1 MNAALRNAR
10 AALTAL
16 LVAST
21 FPAAVGSQVT
31 ENVGDPEPPP
41 AAPSGPPSPLWV
53 AGSALYGNGP
63 VITHSPP
70 CPGPADASRLQN
82 SSLGLATLGFNVS
95 HSAGF
100 RIADDFTVPAGGW
113 YVSSAGFLG
122 YQTGSTTTSTFNLV
136 NFRIWNGPPNV
147 SGSSVVFGDTST
159 NRFASTAFTSI
170 YRDSE
175 TITCAAGGTTR
186 PIMLVRGNA
195 GVLLAPGTYWLDW
208 QLGGTLASGPWQPPV
223 TLLGQPGKPG
233 ANALQFVPPPTDAWN
248 PLQDTGT
255 GTPRQDAP
263 FLLDGDACAM
273 TVPGNQTVPASP
285 TACNAVVNY
294 AAPTISPAVCATGGT
309 IVPSCTPATGST
321 FPLGTTTVNC
331 SSNFGHSGSFTV
343 TVVDQ
348 TPPALTC
355 PANQN
360 LVSMGGA
367 PVSYSWTVP
376 ASDNCTSPLTV
387 SCSPVSGSVF
397 PIGTTTV
404 TCQSTD
410 AAGNTGTCTFQ
421 VNVVLG
427 VPDPRPI
434 PVLGVWALAGLGGLL
449 AWLGVR
455 RIRRRRC
462 A

>member
-1 MNAALRNAR
+1 MGCSSR
-10 AALTAL
+10 ATRVAL
-16 LVAST
+16 LAMFVSFTLST
-21 FPAAVGSQVT
+21 KVGSQVA
-31 ENVGDPEPPP
+31 ENIGDPEPPL
-41 AAPSGPPSPLWV
+41 ATTSAPPSPIWV
-53 AGSALYGNGP
+53 AGSPLYGNGP

-82 SSLGLATLGFNVS
+82 SSLGLSSLGFNVS
-95 HSAGF
+95 LSGGF

-113 YVSSAGFLG
+113 YISSAGFLG
-122 YQTGSTTTSTFNLV
+122 YQTGSTTTSTFDHV

-147 SGSSVVFGDTST
+147 SGSTVVFGDTST

-175 TITCAAGGTTR
+175 TTTCAAGGTTR
-186 PIMLVRGNA
+186 PIMLTRGNA

-208 QLGGTLASGPWQPPV
+208 QLGGTLASGPWQLPV

-233 ANALQFVPPPTDAWN
+233 ANALQFVPPPTNAWN
-248 PLQDTGT
+248 PVRDAATSV
-255 GTPRQDAP
+255 PQDAP
-263 FLLDGDACAM
+263 FFLDGDACVM
-273 TVPGNQTVPASP
+273 NVPGNQSVPASP

-309 IVPSCTPATGST
+309 IVPSCTPASGST
-321 FPLGTTTVNC
+321 FSLGTTTVNC

-343 TVVDQ
+343 TVLDQ
-348 TPPALTC
+348 TPPTLTC

-367 PVSYSWTVP
+367 PVTFSWSVP
-376 ASDNCTSPLTV
+376 ASDNCTTSLTV

-397 PIGTTTV
+397 PIGTTNV

-410 AAGNTGTCTFQ
+410 AAGNTGSCTFQ

-434 PVLGVWALAGLGGLL
+434 PMLGVGVLAGLAGLL
-449 AWLGVR
+449 ALLGVAKF
-455 RIRRRRC
+455 RRRG